1 MKTSEPPR
9 HVRINLSPRTGKILG
24 SYALIA
30 MHGWFFA
37 KLGLPSSAGGA
48 EVFVGF
54 AALTGMIASIV
65 FFVGTYGVLANAP
78 DAMLDE
84 RELAERNRAYFSAF
98 KYLVAMT
105 IAGGMVPEF
114 LSKLFNFDL
123 SVAVMKNFMLL
134 MFTTALVLPG
144 FFIAWADKAEG

>member
-1 MKTSEPPR
+1 MNKTDMPR

-37 KLGLPSSAGGA
+37 KLGLPSQAGGA
-48 EVFVGF
+48 EIFVGF

-84 RELAERNRAYFSAF
+84 RELAERNRAYFSAV

-105 IAGGMVPEF
+105 IAGGMIPEF
-114 LSKLFNFDL
+114 LSKVFHFDL

-144 FFIAWADKAEG
+144 FVLAWADKSDG

>member
-1 MKTSEPPR
+1 MKKTDMPR

-37 KLGLPSSAGGA
+37 KLGLPSQAGGA
-48 EVFVGF
+48 E
-54 AALTGMIASIV
+54 I
-65 FFVGTYGVLANAP
+65 FVGTYGVLANAP
-78 DAMLDE
+78 DAKLDE

-105 IAGGMVPEF
+105 IAGGMIPEF
-114 LSKLFNFDL
+114 LSKVFHFDL

-144 FFIAWADKAEG
+144 FVLAWADKSDG